1 LSPVFGKFVG
11 PFVSGKSISGV
22 GMQNIQLT
30 GHSLTLEQVE
40 SIALGSSSTHQISLA
55 DSALVKVQAS
65 REHIEAVLK
74 SGETVYG
81 VNTGFGAMSSVT
93 IALEDVETLQV
104 NLVRSH
110 AAGTG
115 HPLNRTQVRAMILLR
130 ANTLAKGVSGVRPEV
145 IQRLCDLLNHD
156 LIPVIPSQGSLGAS
170 GDLAPL
176 AHLALVLMGEGEVW
190 QDGQNTCGDKLTGM
204 AALKRCGLPPLTLKA
219 KEGLALLNGTQMM
232 TAIGTLAL
240 LEAERTLFFAE
251 LAGAMTIEAVKGSHK
266 PFDDRIA
273 QVRPHPGHLE
283 SARVAR
289 TLLQGSE
296 IAVSHAHCSKV
307 QDPYSLRCIPQVH
320 GASRDAL
327 NYVKSVLSRE
337 INAATDN
344 PLIFEHGQTCDVI
357 SQGNFHGQPVSMAL
371 DFLAIAIAELASLS
385 ERRIDKLMNPV
396 FSGLP
401 AFLVGSAQEGLHS
414 GLMIIHYT
422 AASLVSENKI
432 LCHPACVDTIPTSN
446 DKEDHVSMGATAARK
461 ALKVLEHTQW
471 VIAAELFCAAQGLEH
486 REGLQP
492 GQGVWEAYQLIRQE
506 VDPVQGDRVF
516 APDIEAV
523 KRLMTHGA
531 LKTLLLKYFELSRI
545 DS

>member
-1 LSPVFGKFVG
+1 
-11 PFVSGKSISGV
+11 
-22 GMQNIQLT
+22 MQTIQLT

-40 SIALGSSSTHQISLA
+40 AIALGNASTYQVTLSEAALSQVESS
-55 DSALVKVQAS
+55 
-65 REHIEAVLK
+65 RGHIEAVLA

-93 IALEDVETLQV
+93 IAPQDVESLQV

-115 HPLNRTQVRAMILLR
+115 HPLNRAQVRAMVLLR

-156 LIPVIPSQGSLGAS
+156 IIPVIPSQGSLGAS

-176 AHLALVLMGEGEVW
+176 AHLALVLMGEGEVR
-190 QDGQNTCGDKLTGM
+190 QDAQNTCGEKCTGKV
-204 AALKRCGLPPLTLKA
+204 ALDRCGLEPLTLKA

-232 TAIGTLAL
+232 TAIGTLSL

-273 QVRPHPGHLE
+273 QVRPHPGHIE

-289 TLLQGSE
+289 ELLDGSE
-296 IAVSHAHCSKV
+296 IAVSHANCTKV

-320 GASRDAL
+320 GASRDAIA
-327 NYVKSVLSRE
+327 YVRSVLSRE

-344 PLIFEHGQTCDVI
+344 PLIFEQGESCDVI

-414 GLMIIHYT
+414 GLMIVHYT

-486 REGLQP
+486 RDGLKP
-492 GQGVWEAYQLIRQE
+492 GKGVWDAYEIIRRE
-506 VDPVQGDRVF
+506 IAPVEGDRVF
-516 APDIEAV
+516 APDVEAV
-523 KRLMTHGA
+523 KHLMTHGA
-531 LKTLLLKYFELSRI
+531 LKSILLNYT
-545 DS
+545 